1 MVLAISPFTIGTFP
15 DPEEIVMKAM
25 VATLADRAL
34 ALIVPRAEAE
44 AGCSYVWLSCNGGC
58 TGGLRYRKR
67 CMSGCSGVPNHCYP
81 CSVTGTC

>member
-1 MVLAISPFTIGTFP
+1 
-15 DPEEIVMKAM
+15 MKAM

-44 AGCSYVWLSCNGGC
+44 AGCSYVYTSCYC
-58 TGGLRYRKR
+58 QGGLRYRKR

-81 CSVTGTC
+81 CIVTGSC